1 MKRHRFLFVCSVVLF
16 SVASASAAQACP
28 ILNGEYGMEFIAKD
42 GKRMLNTEFYS
53 TRQQGGAF
61 FYSVDAQG
69 KDHHEANSTWR
80 PITVG
85 GREGQ
90 TRFICIG
97 NSLKREAKANDSDQV
112 WWSVITPMDRT
123 RLNIESNRTGV
134 YTWRSSSPTP

>member
-69 KDHHEANSTWR
+69 T
-80 PITVG
+80 
-85 GREGQ
+85 
-90 TRFICIG
+90 
-97 NSLKREAKANDSDQV
+97 NSLHLHWQLSEA
-112 WWSVITPMDRT
+112 
-123 RLNIESNRTGV
+123 
-134 YTWRSSSPTP
+134 RSKSQ